1 MALTDEQIEN
11 IRAQLRE
18 QIQNLPEDKKAQ
30 ALQQI
35 ESLSSQALESLLK
48 QQSSGPKKES
58 KTVFR
63 MIVDNDIPSAKIDE
77 NKFAIAVLDINPISK
92 GHAIII
98 PKNPVSDSN
107 LLPTTVF
114 TLAKKLAK
122 KLALKLKTKSIEIQT
137 EIKFGEAIINIIP
150 CYGAQLNLGSPR
162 SSSTIEQLEE
172 IASGL
177 RHKQT
182 PKIEKIK
189 IKTSKNS
196 EGPVLKL
203 PRRIP

>member
-11 IRAQLRE
+11 IRAELRE
-18 QIQNLPEDKKAQ
+18 QIQSLPEDKKAQ

-35 ESLSSQALESLLK
+35 ESLSPQALESLLK
-48 QQSSGPKKES
+48 QQSPSSKKES
-58 KTVFR
+58 KSVFR
-63 MIVDNDIPSAKIDE
+63 MIIDNDIPSVKLDE
-77 NKFAIAVLDINPISK
+77 NKSALAVLDINPISK

-98 PKNPVSDSN
+98 PKNSVSDSN
-107 LLPTTVF
+107 LLPTTAF

-122 KLALKLKTKSIEIQT
+122 KLTLKLKTKSIEIQT
-137 EIKFGEAIINIIP
+137 EIKFGEAIINVIP
-150 CYGAQLNLGSPR
+150 CYGPQLNISSPR

-189 IKTSKNS
+189 IKTSKKS